1 MRRVAAPPRIS
12 LSLAE
17 ASQAVGVPPN
27 VLKGEIYF
35 GRLRGKKTGRG
46 AGGHGRLDRG
56 TGQYLIGVRDLE
68 AWQLARVPGDADIN
82 EPRPST

>member
-1 MRRVAAPPRIS
+1 MMRRIASPPRIS

-27 VLKGEIYF
+27 MLKAEIYF

-46 AGGHGRLDRG
+46 AGTHGWSDRG

-68 AWQLARVPGDADIN
+68 AWKQARMA
-82 EPRPST
+82 ES